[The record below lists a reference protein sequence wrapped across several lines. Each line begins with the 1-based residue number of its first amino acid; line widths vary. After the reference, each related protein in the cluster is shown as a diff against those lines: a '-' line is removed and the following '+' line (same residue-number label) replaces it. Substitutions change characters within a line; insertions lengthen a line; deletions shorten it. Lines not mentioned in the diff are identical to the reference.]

1 MQEILDAEN
10 FHRNFDKSL
19 GALFRDFY
27 SPVELNILEKEIQN
41 HYCKFN
47 SDEEVDS
54 VIYIPGEDDPLL
66 RRQHTILI
74 IACDS
79 LPFFASRI
87 RKAIQLLDL
96 NVGRSLHFHPQQGKE
111 LYYIEVLGVRS
122 ELLEKV
128 RDGIHASYKKI
139 KDLTLDFKE
148 FNNWRKASNIS
159 WSQNIEDLQ
168 EWLLAKSYVWEG
180 CSILESNQVTK
191 NFGNVDIE
199 ESATLW
205 LQSLNVTGNDEK
217 IECFESNAKSF
228 LGDERYFYICFLQ
241 KNTKII
247 FIGCLNQFAKA
258 SALVDIPYY
267 RDRFHEFL
275 KREMIEPFSGLGRTT
290 RMMFNYIPTELI
302 FLLPE
307 KSFINIHSAT
317 LEHSLRNA
325 LRSVGV
331 VVSSEMGLLISFV
344 PEANWS
350 EITWESSDHV
360 LRELFPDSIITRYFV
375 MRGNFVEAFHLIRSV
390 GLTSQKMFDASSR
403 VEYSFRTWQDHLE
416 LKWLESFKTDFP
428 KGDIEFHDDYK
439 ATHTS
444 ELCIQD
450 LKMVEALGEDELN
463 IEITK
468 RPDTTILHAVTPRMK
483 FFLSQWVKILN
494 DMGLSPISQRVYHFK
509 YKSKVYAKSEFFFHH
524 IENKKNLYNRI
535 QKVFYYTMI
544 GKIRSD
550 SLSEIILWSE
560 LDENGLVFS
569 KAIRDY
575 CLQSNVVFNPEEFN
589 RYLVD
594 HPNLANVLWEYFKT
608 TFRDGKQAST
618 EQIKMEADAGK
629 TIREDD
635 TLHAF
640 ASSVLSIIRTDFFG
654 TRNDPRTGIERD
666 YFSFKIDSAIP
677 ESLPDPR
684 PYRETFVYSNY
695 FQGIHL
701 RGGAVARGGIRWSDR
716 ISDYRTE
723 LLSLMKTQM
732 IKNSIIV
739 PVGSKGSFVLTPNPI
754 LKKELDMVSAYK
766 FYISGLLGLVDNRSK
781 GEIVPFDNGSG
792 NPPFALDEADP
803 YLVVAADKGTAQLSD
818 TANSISEESNYWLG
832 DAFASGGSRGY
843 SHKQYGITARGALV
857 TADRNLRLLGVD
869 FRNEPITLVGIGDMG
884 GDVFGNGLLESKY
897 FKLIAAFNHK
907 HIFLDP
913 TPDSFKSYEE
923 RKRLFHSNNSGWDHY
938 DAKLISQGGGVW
950 NRTEK
955 SITISPQAREA
966 LGISDTHL
974 SGSELIQCIL
984 KAKVDLLYNGGIG
997 TYVKASSEEN
1007 SKVGDPS
1014 NNDVRVDAKELKA
1027 RAVSEG
1033 GNLGFTQAA
1042 RIEYDQLGGS
1052 IFTDAIDNSAG
1063 VDLSDH
1069 EVNLKI
1075 FMNELMEMNKIK
1087 DSEERDKL
1095 LLQIDQEVVHS
1106 VLLNNEL
1113 QSLAINV
1120 DRYESEMDANQPV
1133 QPRPVLSN
1141 HLAEEKMKLYELCL
1155 KAEVFLPGDFPDL
1168 YLNYFPKSLVS
1179 KYREELFSHPL
1190 QNEISTTR
1198 AVNFIVNF
1206 MGAKTSFLYPEI
1218 TEDIPIFLRKLLL
1231 FMSERRLDST
1241 LDKLALYRDKSKEK
1255 EVLQTV
1261 SKLRNSI
1268 CLKFSDKKK
1277 SDPSWIDSWSNVL
1290 SEEERQGMVKIFE

>member
-1 MQEILDAEN
+1 MQEILDAEI
-10 FHRNFDKSL
+10 FHRNFEKSL
-19 GALFRDFY
+19 GSLFREFY
-27 SPVELNILEKEIQN
+27 SPAELNSLEKEIKS

-54 VIYIPGEDDPLL
+54 RIYIPEPDDPLL

-74 IACDS
+74 IVCDS

-87 RKAIQLLDL
+87 RKVIQLLDL
-96 NVGRSLHFHPQQGKE
+96 NVGRSMHFHPQPGKE
-111 LYYIEVLGVRS
+111 LYYIELLGVRTD
-122 ELLEKV
+122 LLEKV
-128 RDGIHASYKKI
+128 KEGIHASYKKI
-139 KDLTLDFKE
+139 KELTIDFKE
-148 FNNWRKASNIS
+148 FNNWKKNSGIT
-159 WSQNIEDLQ
+159 WSKNFLDLQ
-168 EWLLAKSYVWEG
+168 EWLLSKSYVWEG
-180 CSILESNQVTK
+180 CCLFESNQITK
-191 NFGNVDIE
+191 KFGNVDIE
-199 ESATLW
+199 ENATVW
-205 LQSLNVTGNDEK
+205 LDALMSTGDEEK
-217 IECFESNAKSF
+217 IECFESVSKSF

-241 KNTKII
+241 KNTKML
-247 FIGCLNQFAKA
+247 FVGCLNQFAKA
-258 SALVDIPYY
+258 SALVDIPYF

-307 KSFINIHSAT
+307 KSYINIHSAT

-331 VVSSEMGLLISFV
+331 LISDEMGLLISFV

-350 EITWESSDHV
+350 EITWESSDNI
-360 LRELFPDSIITRYFV
+360 LRELFPDAIISRYFV
-375 MRGNFVEAFHLIRSV
+375 MRGNFVEAFQLIRST

-403 VEYSFRTWQDHLE
+403 VEYSFRTWLDHLE
-416 LKWLESFKTDFP
+416 SKWLESFKTDFP
-428 KGDIEFHDDYK
+428 SDSIEFHDDYR
-439 ATHTS
+439 ATHTP

-450 LKMVEALGEDELN
+450 LKMVEALGDDELN

-494 DMGLSPISQRVYHFK
+494 DMGLYPISQRVYHFK
-509 YKSKVYAKSEFFFHH
+509 YKSKSYAKSEFFFHH
-524 IENKKNLYNRI
+524 FENKKNLYIRI

-560 LDENGLVFS
+560 LDENGLVFA

-589 RYLVD
+589 RYLID
-594 HPNLANVLWEYFKT
+594 HPNLANVVWDYFKT
-608 TFRDGKQAST
+608 TFSEGKPASKDL
-618 EQIKMEADAGK
+618 IKIEADAGK

-640 ASSVLSIIRTDFFG
+640 ASSVLSILRTDFFG
-654 TRNDPRTGIERD
+654 TRIDPRSGMERD
-666 YFSFKIDSAIP
+666 YFSFKIDSGIP

-739 PVGSKGSFVLTPNPI
+739 PVGSKGSFVLTPNAL

-766 FYISGLLGLVDNRSK
+766 FYISGLLGMVDNRSK
-781 GEIVPFDNGSG
+781 GEIIPFDNASG

-818 TANSISEESNYWLG
+818 TANSISEKSNFWLG

-857 TADRNLRLLGVD
+857 TADRNLRLLGID
-869 FRNEPITLVGIGDMG
+869 FRSEPITLVGIGDMG
-884 GDVFGNGLLESKY
+884 GDVFGNGLLESKHY
-897 FKLIAAFNHK
+897 KLIAAFNHK

-913 TPDSFKSYEE
+913 TPDSSQSYEE
-923 RKRLFHSNNSGWDHY
+923 RKRLFSSNQSGWDNY
-938 DAKLISQGGGVW
+938 DLKLISQGGGVW

-955 SITISPQAREA
+955 SISISPQAREA
-966 LGISDTHL
+966 LGISNTHL

-984 KAKVDLLYNGGIG
+984 KAPVDLLYNGGIG

-1014 NNDVRVDAKELKA
+1014 NNDVRVDANALRAK
-1027 RAVSEG
+1027 AVSEG

-1042 RIEYDQLGGS
+1042 RIEYDKLGGYL
-1052 IFTDAIDNSAG
+1052 FTDAIDNSAG

-1075 FMNELMEMNKIK
+1075 FMNELLEMGKIK
-1087 DSEERDKL
+1087 DSQERDRL
-1095 LLQIDQEVVHS
+1095 LLKIDKEVVHS

-1120 DRYESEMDANQPV
+1120 DRYESEMDATNP
-1133 QPRPVLSN
+1133 PKSRPVLSN
-1141 HLAEEKMKLYELCL
+1141 QLAEEKMKLYELCL
-1155 KAEVFLPGDFPDL
+1155 KAEVFSPNDFSDL
-1168 YLNYFPKSLVS
+1168 YLNYFPKSLVDL
-1179 KYREELFSHPL
+1179 YREELFSHPL

-1206 MGAKTSFLYPEI
+1206 MGSRTSSLYPDQEEEI
-1218 TEDIPIFLRKLLL
+1218 PLFLRKLLT
-1231 FMSERRLDST
+1231 FMVERNLDT
-1241 LDKLALYRDKSKEK
+1241 ALDKLALFRDKSKEK

-1261 SKLRNSI
+1261 SKLRSSI
-1268 CLKFSDKKK
+1268 CQKFSDQKK
-1277 SDPSWIDSWSNVL
+1277 SDPAWIDSWSLVL
-1290 SEEERQGMVKIFE
+1290 TDEERQGMKTIVS